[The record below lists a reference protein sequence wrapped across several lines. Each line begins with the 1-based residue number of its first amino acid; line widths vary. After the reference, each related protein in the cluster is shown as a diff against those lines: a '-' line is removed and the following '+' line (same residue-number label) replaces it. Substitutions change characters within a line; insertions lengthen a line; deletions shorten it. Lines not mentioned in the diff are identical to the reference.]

1 MVFAARS
8 DEPISVGVYPHRSRT
23 QSVALKKIKANGAD
37 THTHAHRPVVETRRS
52 PTQLASPQPFSQNR
66 VEFVERQWLG
76 EVVIETRR
84 QRACRIRF

>member
-37 THTHAHRPVVETRRS
+37 THTHAHRPVVEKESARQTSFELTAGTPQR
-52 PTQLASPQPFSQNR
+52 PASRPLSVWRADLPKN
-66 VEFVERQWLG
+66 G
-76 EVVIETRR
+76 VVDDEI
-84 QRACRIRF
+84 A